1 MPPVQLPQGGGAG
14 HEHQLEQ
21 RQGAPTPSAPPGRAA
36 HGGGRMNS
44 RRLNAFVEALLR
56 NRRPKKFK
64 PDADD
69 ADAMRAA
76 IELRAS
82 RADEARPRPE
92 FVSDLRRELA
102 RDLSDDITPGDQLA
116 SRRVSRRRILEGVG
130 IAAAAVTAGVILD
143 REVLETGHSR
153 TSSAERQLVPDK
165 GTGRPAAGRADLPKA
180 QGRPF

>member
-64 PDADD
+64 PHADD

-82 RADEARPRPE
+82 QPDEARPRPE
-92 FVSDLRRELA
+92 FVSDLRRQLQS
-102 RDLSDDITPGDQLA
+102 DLSRDAIPGDQ
-116 SRRVSRRRILEGVG
+116 
-130 IAAAAVTAGVILD
+130 
-143 REVLETGHSR
+143 
-153 TSSAERQLVPDK
+153 
-165 GTGRPAAGRADLPKA
+165 PAAPPEARRL
-180 QGRPF
+180 RPQRV

>member
-36 HGGGRMNS
+36 HGGGTMNS

-82 RADEARPRPE
+82 QPDEARPRPE
-92 FVSDLRRELA
+92 FVSDLRRRLEA
-102 RDLSDDITPGDQLA
+102 DLSGETTPGDQLA
-116 SRRVSRRRILEGVG
+116 SRRVSRRRLLEGVG
-130 IAAAAVTAGVILD
+130 IAAAAVTSGLVLD
-143 REVLETGHSR
+143 RALLDTRHTTTPHPRSK
-153 TSSAERQLVPDK
+153 L
-165 GTGRPAAGRADLPKA
+165 
-180 QGRPF
+180 